1 MFFPPSPPRAVVDGT
16 QRTVVPSHPSPATD
30 RVQALKAYADLS
42 DVDLKEALLTLW
54 RRKWLI
60 ILTTLVFAGITA
72 AIVTSMTP
80 LYTGSVKLLFQEQQI
95 NLLPGLINQAP
106 PTEQIQVIGSRT
118 VAQRVIDKMGL
129 KADPEFNPDLQPEPV
144 FAQWWDKLL
153 QAVSSSLDVAGVSTP
168 AIGDDL
174 EMLAAPEVGAAGA
187 GPEEMTDDLAQ
198 RLFDEIILDGFLDR
212 LTVDTVPDSTVI
224 EISFTSER
232 PTKAARIADAVAD
245 SYLQQRLEAKFD
257 EIQRT
262 TGWLDERIGELRE
275 QVSTAEAAVEAYRG
289 KTGLLETD
297 GGTVAA
303 QQVSELNTQLILA
316 RTARAEKEARRD
328 QVRRLLN
335 LGGDGLASATEVL
348 GSPLISSLV
357 EQEVALRRKVAD
369 LSQVYGARHPLLL
382 SAQAE
387 LEDLQSKIKSETARI
402 AESMQAEVNVARE
415 RERLLEDGLRQLED
429 RVSDSNQ
436 ASVTLRALE
445 REASAARTLLET
457 FLQQSQ
463 ELKSQDDLGAYRADA
478 TIISYSAIPRF
489 PSYPRK
495 TLAVAAAIVV
505 GGVIGVVLAL
515 LLERFESAFRSAS
528 QMEEELGFP
537 VLASVPDLGRV
548 RAVRK
553 HGLPAYLVE
562 NPNTAVGEALRT
574 INARMVLF
582 RGDRRSASF
591 QFVSSEPEEGK
602 SSLALGTAQMHAK
615 AGRRVLL
622 IDADFRQS
630 SVATMLRL
638 PSTPGLTELMARQKT
653 VEEVIRQDPASG
665 AHLITAGKPV
675 PTAHD
680 FLIAGRLAEI
690 IAEVCGQYELI
701 IVDSPPVL
709 SVADAPLIAQ
719 AVDGTIFVGRWG
731 KTRKQTMIF
740 ALRQLAQTGASII
753 GLVLSR
759 VDVRRAANYSYGDAG
774 QYHGKHKKY
783 YLEKA

>member
-1 MFFPPSPPRAVVDGT
+1 MVAPSDGLSAADRA
-16 QRTVVPSHPSPATD
+16 RT
-30 RVQALKAYADLS
+30 LKAYADLG

-60 ILTTLVFAGITA
+60 ILTILVCA
-72 AIVTSMTP
+72 ATTTGVVMSMTP
-80 LYTGSVKLLFQEQQI
+80 RYTGSVKLLFEEQEI
-95 NLLPGLINQAP
+95 NLLPGLINQKL
-106 PTEQIQVIGSRT
+106 PTEQIQVIGSRA
-118 VAQRVIDKMGL
+118 VAQRVIDNLGL
-129 KADPEFNPDLQPEPV
+129 KADPEFNPDLQPEPLLTQWRQKLRSMISSRLD
-144 FAQWWDKLL
+144 FARL
-153 QAVSSSLDVAGVSTP
+153 STP
-168 AIGDDL
+168 AVGDDL
-174 EMLAAPEVGAAGA
+174 EMLTASDIDKTSVGS
-187 GPEEMTDDLAQ
+187 EEATDDLAD
-198 RLFDEIILDGFLDR
+198 RLFNEFILDGFLDR
-212 LTVDTVPDSTVI
+212 LTVDTVPNSTVI
-224 EISFTSER
+224 EISFDSDR
-232 PTKAARIADAVAD
+232 PAMAARIADAVAD
-245 SYLQQRLEAKFD
+245 SYLQQRLEAKFE

-262 TGWLDERIGELRE
+262 TGWLDQRIAELRE
-275 QVSTAEAAVEAYRG
+275 QVSVAEDAVEAYRSQ
-289 KTGLLETD
+289 TGLLETD

-303 QQVSELNTQLILA
+303 QQVSELNSQLILA
-316 RTARAEKEARRD
+316 RTDRAEREARRD

-357 EQEVALRRKVAD
+357 EQEVMLRRKVAD

-387 LEDLQSKIKSETARI
+387 LEDLQSKIRSETARI

-415 RERLLEDGLRQLED
+415 RERLLEEGMRQLEV
-429 RVSDSNQ
+429 RVADSNQ

-457 FLQQSQ
+457 FMQQSQ
-463 ELKSQDDLGAYRADA
+463 VLKSQDDLGAYRADA
-478 TIISYSAIPRF
+478 TIISYSAIPRN

-505 GGVIGVVLAL
+505 GGVIGVALAL
-515 LLERFESAFRSAS
+515 LLERFDAVFRSAS
-528 QMEEELGFP
+528 QMEEELGIP
-537 VLASVPDLGRV
+537 VLSSVPDLGRT

-553 HGLPAYLVE
+553 RGLHAYLLD
-562 NPNTAVGEALRT
+562 NPNTAVGEALRA
-574 INARMVLF
+574 INARMLLF
-582 RGDRRSASF
+582 RGDRGSAAF

-638 PSTPGLTELMARQKT
+638 PTTPGLTELMARQKT
-653 VEEVIRQDPASG
+653 VEEVVRLDPASG
-665 AHLITAGKPV
+665 AHLITAGRMV

-680 FLIAGRLAEI
+680 FLIGGRLAEI
-690 IAEVCGQYELI
+690 IADVRGQYDLI

-709 SVADAPLIAQ
+709 SVADAPIIAQ
-719 AVDGTIFVGRWG
+719 AVDATIFVARWG

-759 VDVRRAANYSYGDAG
+759 VDVRRAASYTYGDAG

-783 YLEKA
+783 YLEKS

>member
-1 MFFPPSPPRAVVDGT
+1 MAL
-16 QRTVVPSHPSPATD
+16 PSHPLPAND
-30 RVQALKAYADLS
+30 RLQTLKSYADLS

-60 ILTTLVFAGITA
+60 ALTTFIFAAITA
-72 AIVTSMTP
+72 AVVMSMTP
-80 LYTGSVKLLFQEQQI
+80 LYTGSVQLLFQEQQI

-118 VAQRVIDKMGL
+118 VAKRVVDKL
-129 KADPEFNPDLQPEPV
+129 SLQADPEFNPDLQPEPV
-144 FAQWWDKLL
+144 LAQWWDRLL
-153 QAVSSSLDVAGVSTP
+153 QLVSNRFEFASLSTP
-168 AIGDDL
+168 AVGDDL
-174 EMLAAPEVGAAGA
+174 EMLAAPEVDTSDS
-187 GPEEMTDDLAQ
+187 GPEEMTDDLAH
-198 RLFDEIILDGFLDR
+198 RLHDERILDGFLDR
-212 LTVDTVPDSTVI
+212 LNVDTLPNSTVI
-224 EISFTSER
+224 EITFTSER
-232 PTKAARIADAVAD
+232 PSKAARIADAVAD

-262 TGWLDERIGELRE
+262 TGWLDQRISELRE

-335 LGGDGLASATEVL
+335 SGGDGLASATEVL
-348 GSPLISSLV
+348 DSPLIASLV

-387 LEDLQSKIKSETARI
+387 LQDLQEKIRSETARI

-415 RERLLEDGLRQLED
+415 RERLLEDGLRQLEN
-429 RVSDSNQ
+429 RVADSNQ

-445 REASAARTLLET
+445 RDASAARTLLET

-478 TIISYSAIPRF
+478 SIISYSAIPRF

-495 TLAVAAAIVV
+495 KLAVAAAIVV
-505 GGVIGVVLAL
+505 GGLLGVVLAL
-515 LLERFESAFRSAS
+515 LLERFESAFRSAA

-537 VLASVPDLGRV
+537 VLASVPDVHRV
-548 RAVRK
+548 REVRK
-553 HGLPAYLVE
+553 RGLPAYLLDH
-562 NPNTAVGEALRT
+562 PNTAGAEALRA
-574 INARMVLF
+574 INARMILF
-582 RGDRRSASF
+582 RGDRRSAAI

-602 SSLALGTAQMHAK
+602 SSLALCTAQMHAK
-615 AGRRVLL
+615 SGRKILL

-630 SVATMLRL
+630 SVASMLRIAA
-638 PSTPGLTELMARQKT
+638 SPGLTELMAGQKT
-653 VEEVIRQDPASG
+653 REEVIRQDPTTG
-665 AHLITAGKPV
+665 LHVITAGRLI
-675 PTAHD
+675 PTSHD
-680 FLIAGRLAEI
+680 FLLGGRLADI
-690 IAEVCGQYELI
+690 IAEFRGQYELI

-709 SVADAPLIAQ
+709 SLADAPLIAQ

-740 ALRQLAQTGASII
+740 ALRQLAATGASIF

-774 QYHGKHKKY
+774 QYQGKHKKY
-783 YLEKA
+783 YLEKT

>member
-1 MFFPPSPPRAVVDGT
+1 MAASSAGLAAADRAQT
-16 QRTVVPSHPSPATD
+16 
-30 RVQALKAYADLS
+30 LKAYADLG

-60 ILTTLVFAGITA
+60 ILMILVCAGATTGAVM
-72 AIVTSMTP
+72 SMTP
-80 LYTGSVKLLFQEQQI
+80 RYTGSVKLLFEEQQI
-95 NLLPGLINQAP
+95 NLLPGLINQKL
-106 PTEQIQVIGSRT
+106 PTEQIQVIGSRA
-118 VAQRVIDKMGL
+118 VAQRVIDNLGL
-129 KADPEFNPDLQPEPV
+129 KADPEFNPDLQPEPLLTQWRQKLQNMISSRLD
-144 FAQWWDKLL
+144 FARL
-153 QAVSSSLDVAGVSTP
+153 STP

-174 EMLAAPEVGAAGA
+174 EMLSASDVDRAGA
-187 GPEEMTDDLAQ
+187 GSEEATDDLAA
-198 RLFDEIILDGFLDR
+198 RLFNEFILDGFLER
-212 LTVDTVPDSTVI
+212 LTVDTVPNSTVI
-224 EISFTSER
+224 EISFDSDR
-232 PTKAARIADAVAD
+232 PAMAARLADAVAD
-245 SYLQQRLEAKFD
+245 SYLQQRLEAKFE

-262 TGWLDERIGELRE
+262 TGWLDQRIAELRE
-275 QVSTAEAAVEAYRG
+275 QVSVAEDAVEAYRSQ
-289 KTGLLETD
+289 TGLLETD

-303 QQVSELNTQLILA
+303 QQVSELNSQLILA
-316 RTARAEKEARRD
+316 RTARAEREARRD

-348 GSPLISSLV
+348 GSPLITSLV
-357 EQEVALRRKVAD
+357 EQEVTLRRKVAD

-415 RERLLEDGLRQLED
+415 RERLLEEGLRQLEV
-429 RVSDSNQ
+429 RVADSNQ

-445 REASAARTLLET
+445 REASAARNLLET
-457 FLQQSQ
+457 FMQQSQ

-478 TIISYSAIPRF
+478 TIISYSAIPRK

-505 GGVIGVVLAL
+505 GGVIGVALAL
-515 LLERFESAFRSAS
+515 LLERFDAVFRSAS
-528 QMEEELGFP
+528 QMEEELGIP
-537 VLASVPDLGRV
+537 VLSSVPDLGRT

-553 HGLPAYLVE
+553 RGLHAYLLD
-562 NPNTAVGEALRT
+562 NPNTAVSEAMRA
-574 INARMVLF
+574 INARMLHF
-582 RGDRRSASF
+582 RGDRRSAAF

-630 SVATMLRL
+630 SVAAMLHL
-638 PSTPGLTELMARQKT
+638 PSTPGLTELMARQRT
-653 VEEVIRQDPASG
+653 VEEVVRQDPASG
-665 AHLITAGKPV
+665 VHLITAGRMV

-680 FLIAGRLAEI
+680 FLIGGRLAEI
-690 IAEVCGQYELI
+690 IAEARGQYDLI

-709 SVADAPLIAQ
+709 SVADAPVIAQ
-719 AVDGTIFVGRWG
+719 AVDATIFVARWG
-731 KTRKQTMIF
+731 KTRKQTVIF

-759 VDVRRAANYSYGDAG
+759 VDVRRAASYTYGDAG

-783 YLEKA
+783 YLEKS